1 MDKTLTAWF
10 PLIVFFV
17 LMYAILIL
25 PQRRQQKKRQDML
38 ASLQKGDRV
47 VTIGGIH
54 GVITDIKGDVL
65 TLRIAEKVEINLQR
79 SAVGYVAREVKAG
92 KTNGEK

>member
-1 MDKTLTAWF
+1 LDKTLTAWF

-38 ASLQKGDRV
+38 AALRKGDRV

-54 GVITDIKGDVL
+54 GVITEIKGDVL

-79 SAVGYVAREVKAG
+79 SAVGYVAR
-92 KTNGEK
+92 GEKADKAEP